1 VAALPG
7 KERTPRRPRMSE
19 HELELGELI
28 RRCDVCAMTFAL
40 QGDLSK
46 HVEEAHGGREPATG
60 SG

>member
-1 VAALPG
+1 
-7 KERTPRRPRMSE
+7 MSE